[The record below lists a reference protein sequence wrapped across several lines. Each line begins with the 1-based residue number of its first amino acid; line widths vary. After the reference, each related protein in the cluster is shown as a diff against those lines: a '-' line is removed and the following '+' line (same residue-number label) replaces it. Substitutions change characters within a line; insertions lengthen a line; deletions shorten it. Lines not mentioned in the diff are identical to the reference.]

1 MPGPVLHPGALGACM
16 HGGQLTLQATQTRV
30 RVSGQPVHTLDDPAL
45 VAGCPF
51 TFPAPTYHP
60 CVRVR
65 WTGAA
70 TRVRVQGR
78 PVVLQDTVGVC
89 LAADQAPQGT
99 PMIIQCQPRVRA
111 R

>member
-1 MPGPVLHPGALGACM
+1 MPGHVLHPGSLGVCM
-16 HGGQLTLQATQTRV
+16 HGGQVTLQATQARV
-30 RVSGQPVHTLDDPAL
+30 RVAGQPVYTLDDPAL

-51 TFPAPTYHP
+51 TLPGPGHHP

-78 PVVLQDTVGVC
+78 PVVLRDAPGVC
-89 LAADQAPQGT
+89 IAADQAPQGA
-99 PMIIQCQPRVRA
+99 PMMMSCQPRVRA